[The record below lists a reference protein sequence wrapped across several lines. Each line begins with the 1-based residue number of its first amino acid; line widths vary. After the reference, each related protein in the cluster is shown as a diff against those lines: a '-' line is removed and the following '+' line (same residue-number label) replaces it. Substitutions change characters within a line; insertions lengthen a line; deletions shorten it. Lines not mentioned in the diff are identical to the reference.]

1 MLEFAV
7 GIFFG
12 CIAGVAAMCM
22 VVTAG
27 REDER
32 LELYEQMRNLENRK
46 PIQFINEKKEP
57 VFTVLDG
64 GGIKLIAPD
73 GETQIS
79 ICHYLDKDHA
89 CIDGKEWELLQF
101 AEEMEKRGIVLSP
114 M

>member
-79 ICHYLDKDHA
+79 NSFNLPRKW
-89 CIDGKEWELLQF
+89 KR
-101 AEEMEKRGIVLSP
+101 EESYCPQCRCERG
-114 M
+114 